1 MINNTMHMIRILLE
15 FKQKMDRKTEN
26 GKQQISIILFIK
38 AMVN

>member
-26 GKQQISIILFIK
+26 RKQHISIILFIK